1 MILRLGAA
9 RVARLLACGVAALAA
24 AHLATAAAYYG
35 LGYDRQLG
43 LRPMLN
49 LNGEANLP
57 TWYAAALLLTAAAV
71 LAVIWRTT
79 PAVPGSGRRYWA
91 VLAAVF
97 VFLSA
102 DEAAEIH
109 EMLNGLRESFGGD
122 GMLYWAWVVP
132 YGIAALLF
140 LAAYARF
147 LRRLPSRT
155 ARLFVASGALYAGG
169 ALVLE
174 MAGGLAMA
182 RAGRGT
188 LPVVVLYTLE
198 ELAEMSAVVLFIYA
212 LLDYLA
218 QRDTRV
224 HVELYSRGRGAVPG
238 GVP

>member
-1 MILRLGAA
+1 VILRLGAGQA
-9 RVARLLACGVAALAA
+9 ARLLAWCVAALAA
-24 AHLATAAAYYG
+24 GHLGTGAVHYG
-35 LGYDRQLG
+35 LGFDRQLG
-43 LRPMLN
+43 LRPLLN

-57 TWYAAALLLTAAAV
+57 AWFSAALLLAAAAV

-79 PAVPGSGRRYWA
+79 PAGAGSGRRYWA

-109 EMLNGLRESFGGD
+109 EMLNPLREHFGNG
-122 GMLYWAWVVP
+122 GLLYWAWVVP
-132 YGIAALLF
+132 YGIAGLALV
-140 LAAYARF
+140 AAYARF
-147 LRRLPSRT
+147 LTRLPSRT
-155 ARLFVASGALYAGG
+155 ARLFVASGVLYVGG

-174 MAGGLAMA
+174 MAGGMVMD
-182 RAGRGT
+182 RVGRGT
-188 LPVVVLYTLE
+188 LPVVALYTLE

-218 QRDTRV
+218 QRDGGFEVEV
-224 HVELYSRGRGAVPG
+224 HSSAKGAAPG